1 MFISKCEIVK
11 KFKKEDGA
19 IDDNNKEGIN
29 GGLEVSIKDCKM
41 MYFFQLYIL
50 NNKII
55 WEY

>member
-11 KFKKEDGA
+11 KFKKKDGA

-41 MYFFQLYIL
+41 MYFFQLYI
-50 NNKII
+50 K
-55 WEY
+55 